1 MEQESDTIH
10 FSMLHRIGQCV
21 QSCWTKSSM
30 EFLGLSRLQPI
41 IQLTPIT
48 EKVAWTNLPCTLS
61 YDSQDRVMRPSRN
74 SLSFHGVT
82 PISRIS
88 ASYSFHLF
96 APHT

>member
-1 MEQESDTIH
+1 M
-10 FSMLHRIGQCV
+10 RA
-21 QSCWTKSSM
+21 
-30 EFLGLSRLQPI
+30 GLLDKVIYGIPRSI
-41 IQLTPIT
+41 TLTTNHPT
-48 EKVAWTNLPCTLS
+48 DSYYKKVAWTNLPCTLS

-82 PISRIS
+82 PVSRIS